1 MTTESTAARYER
13 MRALFHG
20 AQPLAAGERAG
31 YLERRCDDEELRR
44 EVERLLADSDLPTRD
59 VLPDPPVFVWEE
71 TPDSRTIA
79 GRRSWRLS
87 HQIGRGGLGK
97 VFLAAREAD
106 GFRQL
111 GALKVMRRSRISP
124 ELIERFLEERR
135 ILAEMSH
142 PNVARLLDG
151 GTSPDGNPF
160 LVMEL
165 VEGLPIDA
173 WCDRRR
179 LSIAA
184 RTRLFATVCDAVHA
198 VHRNLVIHCDL
209 KPSNILVDGD
219 GVPKLVDFGIA
230 ARADPER
237 PAAAASRL
245 LTPAYASPE
254 QIRGEPLTTATDV
267 YSLGVVLYLLLA
279 GAPPF
284 AHDGDGGDGDLLERI
299 ERGAPPP
306 SMMLE
311 ARASRDPAVAAARS
325 AGTATLRR
333 QLRGDLDAI
342 VRKATSAEPGDRYAS
357 ARELAGDLRSHAAR
371 RPVSARRPTP
381 SYRLG
386 RWTQRNRWL
395 AAALAAL
402 VAMTTVLGVRLQL
415 EAARAAEQRDR
426 REKLSAALVG
436 SLESSNPYAEGADET
451 LRHAL
456 PAAEEAIWANLA
468 EEPLAAAERAH
479 DLGRLYRDA
488 GMFEESR
495 RVLEKTLEIRRGEL
509 GEDHPDTMLSL
520 GQLGATLIALS
531 KYEAGREAIR
541 PTLDY
546 YQRELGDDW
555 LTSEAYNNLGLLELE
570 AGNLDEAERL
580 LEASRAIDRR
590 LGLTGA
596 DNAWVLINLAS
607 LAKVRGDLSKSAEME
622 REALQVREAELPA
635 DHPLVANSL
644 NNLGLSLLDLG
655 QYREA
660 ETCLARVLEILEP
673 QVGTEHPYFAMATSN
688 LGLVHLARED
698 PETARQLFQR
708 STETLARVLGED
720 STSYAISLKNQAR
733 ATYAAGDRE
742 SAVPMIRKALSL
754 VRENLGEDHQRT
766 AEMRF
771 YLGEML
777 IDEDPRGAGEELAA
791 GLDAFRDDAD
801 ASHPKRALGLYRL
814 ALLRLR
820 QGRPDEAE
828 ELLRQTLAIRRQ
840 VLASTHLE
848 IAEPA
853 FVLGKLL
860 LETGRPQEAEPL
872 LREAVEIRDAALDEV
887 HPLRVQARKLWE
899 LASATREK

>member
-1 MTTESTAARYER
+1 MTADSTAARYER

-20 AQPLAAGERAG
+20 AQPLAAGERAA
-31 YLERRCDDEELRR
+31 YLKRRCDDEELRR
-44 EVERLLADSDLPTRD
+44 EVEKLLADSDLPTRE

-87 HQIGRGGLGK
+87 HEIGRGGLGK

-245 LTPAYASPE
+245 LTPTYASPE

-299 ERGAPPP
+299 ECGAPPP

-386 RWTQRNRWL
+386 RWTLRNLWL

-402 VAMTTVLGVRLQL
+402 VAMATVLGVRIEL
-415 EAARAAEQRDR
+415 EARRASEQRD
-426 REKLSAALVG
+426 
-436 SLESSNPYAEGADET
+436 SLEKVIETVIGALSSANPYAESGEQT
-451 LRHAL
+451 LQDIL
-456 PAAEEAIWANLA
+456 PAAEEKTLTELA
-468 EEPLAAAERAH
+468 DEPLAAARLAH
-479 DLGRLYRDA
+479 EIGRLYRDV
-488 GMFEESR
+488 GRLKESR
-495 RVLEKTLEIRRGEL
+495 RLLKRALQIRRREL
-509 GEDHPDTMLSL
+509 GEEHPDTMLTL
-520 GQLGATLIALS
+520 GELGHTQLELVELD
-531 KYEAGREAIR
+531 EGRESLR
-541 PTLDY
+541 TTRDF
-546 YQRELGDDW
+546 YQHRYGDHW
-555 LTSEAYNNLGLLELE
+555 LTSEALNDLGLLELE
-570 AGNLDEAERL
+570 AGHFDESEQL
-580 LEASRAIDRR
+580 LEASRAMDRR

-596 DNAWVLINLAS
+596 DTAWVLINLAS
-607 LAKVRGDLSKSAEME
+607 LAKQRGDLSKAAEME
-622 REALQVREAELPA
+622 REALRLREAELPP
-635 DHPLVANSL
+635 DHPLIATSL
-644 NNLGLSLLDLG
+644 NNLGAVLTKLG
-655 QYREA
+655 QYGEA
-660 ETCLARVLEILEP
+660 ESLLARVLEILEP
-673 QVGTEHPYFAMATSN
+673 QVGTEHPYFAKATSN
-688 LGLVHLARED
+688 LGLVYLARED
-698 PETARQLFQR
+698 PETARQLFRR
-708 STETLARVLGED
+708 SAETLARVLGED
-720 STSYAISLKNQAR
+720 NVSYAISLKNQAR

-742 SAVPMIRKALSL
+742 TAIPMIRNALRVTS
-754 VRENLGEDHQRT
+754 ENLGEDHLRT
-766 AEMRF
+766 AELKL
-771 YLGEML
+771 YLGKML
-777 IDEDPRGAGEELAA
+777 IDEDPGGAEAELTA
-791 GLDAFRDDAD
+791 GLAVLRELSDP
-801 ASHPKRALGLYRL
+801 SHPKRALGLYRL

-840 VLASTHLE
+840 VLAPAHLE